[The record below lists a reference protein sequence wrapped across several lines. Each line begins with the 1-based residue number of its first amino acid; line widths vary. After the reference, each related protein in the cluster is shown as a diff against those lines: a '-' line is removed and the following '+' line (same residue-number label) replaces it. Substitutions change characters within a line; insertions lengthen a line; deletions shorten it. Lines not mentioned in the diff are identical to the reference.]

1 MHIAVIGAGAAGCFA
16 AIGIKRRLPEADVT
30 IYEGGKRQLAKVS
43 VTGGGRCNLT
53 NSFNQV
59 KSLTHIYPRGERL
72 MKRLLKGFSHTD
84 AYEWFENEGVRL
96 TTQEDECVFLFL
108 RTQWKL

>member
-59 KSLTHIYPRGERL
+59 KSLAHIYGSSVKCIDRKKKFIL
-72 MKRLLKGFSHTD
+72 
-84 AYEWFENEGVRL
+84 
-96 TTQEDECVFLFL
+96 
-108 RTQWKL
+108 